1 MAIEIK
7 EMHINTSV
15 DGGQKTLDKTDVS
28 KELQRLKG
36 EIIKECVEKMK
47 EHLERQN
54 DK

>member
-15 DGGQKTLDKTDVS
+15 DGGQKTLSKSAVS
-28 KELQRLKG
+28 KELLKLKG
-36 EIIKECVEKMK
+36 EIIKECMEKMR